1 MKITT
6 NGVAMLL
13 MSVLVVL
20 KLMGFIDISWWFVLL
35 PAILPILMCV
45 TVLVVFTV
53 AVAVGADD
61 FIIDLLKKK
70 ISVKVLTTSCT
81 HVTLS
86 V

>member
-20 KLMGFIDISWWFVLL
+20 KLMGFVDISWWVVLI

-53 AVAVGADD
+53 AVVVGADD
-61 FIIDLLKKK
+61 FIIDLLKKNK
-70 ISVKVLTTSCT
+70 R
-81 HVTLS
+81 
-86 V
+86 

>member
-61 FIIDLLKKK
+61 FIIDLLKK

>member
-20 KLMGFIDISWWFVLL
+20 KLMGFVDISWWVVLI

-53 AVAVGADD
+53 AVVVGADD
-61 FIIDLLKKK
+61 FIIDILKKSK
-70 ISVKVLTTSCT
+70 R
-81 HVTLS
+81 
-86 V
+86 

>member
-20 KLMGFIDISWWFVLL
+20 KLMGFVDISWWFVLL

-61 FIIDLLKKK
+61 FIIDLLKKNK
-70 ISVKVLTTSCT
+70 R
-81 HVTLS
+81 
-86 V
+86 

>member
-20 KLMGFIDISWWFVLL
+20 KLMGFIDISWWFVLI

-61 FIIDLLKKK
+61 FIIDLLKKNK
-70 ISVKVLTTSCT
+70 R
-81 HVTLS
+81 
-86 V
+86 

>member
-20 KLMGFIDISWWFVLL
+20 KLMGFVDISWWFVLL

-61 FIIDLLKKK
+61 FIIDILKKSK
-70 ISVKVLTTSCT
+70 R
-81 HVTLS
+81 
-86 V
+86 

>member
-35 PAILPILMCV
+35 PAILRILTCV

-70 ISVKVLTTSCT
+70 
-81 HVTLS
+81 
-86 V
+86 

>member
-53 AVAVGADD
+53 AVVVGADD
-61 FIIDLLKKK
+61 FIIDILKKSK
-70 ISVKVLTTSCT
+70 R
-81 HVTLS
+81 
-86 V
+86 

>member
-20 KLMGFIDISWWFVLL
+20 KLMGFVDISWWVVLI
-35 PAILPILMCV
+35 PAILPILRCV

-61 FIIDLLKKK
+61 FIIDILKKSK
-70 ISVKVLTTSCT
+70 R
-81 HVTLS
+81 
-86 V
+86 

>member
-1 MKITT
+1 MNITT

-20 KLMGFIDISWWFVLL
+20 KLMGFIGISWWFVLL

-61 FIIDLLKKK
+61 FIIDLLKKNK
-70 ISVKVLTTSCT
+70 R
-81 HVTLS
+81 
-86 V
+86 

>member
-61 FIIDLLKKK
+61 FIIDILKKNK
-70 ISVKVLTTSCT
+70 R
-81 HVTLS
+81 
-86 V
+86 

>member
-20 KLMGFIDISWWFVLL
+20 KLMGFVDISWWVVLI
-35 PAILPILMCV
+35 PAILRILTCV

-61 FIIDLLKKK
+61 FIIDILKKSK
-70 ISVKVLTTSCT
+70 R
-81 HVTLS
+81 
-86 V
+86 

>member
-20 KLMGFIDISWWFVLL
+20 KLMGFVDISWWVVLI
-35 PAILPILMCV
+35 PAILLILMCV

-61 FIIDLLKKK
+61 FIIDLLKKNK
-70 ISVKVLTTSCT
+70 R
-81 HVTLS
+81 
-86 V
+86 

>member
-20 KLMGFIDISWWFVLL
+20 KLMGCIGISWWFVLL

-61 FIIDLLKKK
+61 FIIDLLKKNK
-70 ISVKVLTTSCT
+70 R
-81 HVTLS
+81 
-86 V
+86 

>member
-1 MKITT
+1 MKIIT

-20 KLMGFIDISWWFVLL
+20 KLMGFVDISWWVVLI

-61 FIIDLLKKK
+61 FIIDLLKKNK
-70 ISVKVLTTSCT
+70 R
-81 HVTLS
+81 
-86 V
+86 

>member
-20 KLMGFIDISWWFVLL
+20 KLMGFVDISWWVVLI

-61 FIIDLLKKK
+61 FIIDLLKKNK
-70 ISVKVLTTSCT
+70 R
-81 HVTLS
+81 
-86 V
+86 

>member
-61 FIIDLLKKK
+61 FIIDLLKKNK
-70 ISVKVLTTSCT
+70 R
-81 HVTLS
+81 
-86 V
+86 

>member
-20 KLMGFIDISWWFVLL
+20 KLMGFIGISWLFVLL

-61 FIIDLLKKK
+61 FIIDLLKKNK
-70 ISVKVLTTSCT
+70 R
-81 HVTLS
+81 
-86 V
+86 

>member
-1 MKITT
+1 MKITI
-6 NGVAMLL
+6 NSVAMLL

-20 KLMGFIDISWWFVLL
+20 KLMGFIGISWWFVLL

-61 FIIDLLKKK
+61 FIIDLLKK

>member
-20 KLMGFIDISWWFVLL
+20 KLMGFIGISWWFVLL

-61 FIIDLLKKK
+61 FIIDLLKK

>member
-20 KLMGFIDISWWFVLL
+20 KLMGFVDISWWVVLI
-35 PAILPILMCV
+35 PAILLILMCV

-61 FIIDLLKKK
+61 FIIDLLKKSK
-70 ISVKVLTTSCT
+70 R
-81 HVTLS
+81 
-86 V
+86 

>member
-1 MKITT
+1 
-6 NGVAMLL
+6 MLL

-61 FIIDLLKKK
+61 FIIDLLKKNK
-70 ISVKVLTTSCT
+70 R
-81 HVTLS
+81 
-86 V
+86 

>member
-20 KLMGFIDISWWFVLL
+20 KLMGFIGISWWFVLL

-61 FIIDLLKKK
+61 FIIDLLKKNK
-70 ISVKVLTTSCT
+70 R
-81 HVTLS
+81 
-86 V
+86 

>member
-20 KLMGFIDISWWFVLL
+20 KLMGFVDISWWVVLI
-35 PAILPILMCV
+35 PAILRILMCV

-61 FIIDLLKKK
+61 FIIDLLKKNK
-70 ISVKVLTTSCT
+70 R
-81 HVTLS
+81 
-86 V
+86 